1 MIYFVIYLLKKGNV
15 MKVNQIKQFVASN
28 ISRFEKTKTTTGRS
42 FNLYDKNNLF
52 RGEYNFTPMD
62 RSGYLGIKSSLS
74 STRIMDDN
82 RKLKM
87 QEFVH
92 MNKDYVTIKD
102 KSTDTLTKALPKT
115 ITTVRTIMDFIEDK
129 FITVRTVSKL
139 KNNLQRIG
147 KNDPDFVYSDK
158 SIIYEPL
165 KEKPQYEKTIETIR
179 EGVISEVKKHSRFN
193 SKIGVPF
200 IYW

>member
-1 MIYFVIYLLKKGNV
+1 
-15 MKVNQIKQFVASN
+15 MKINPVKQFVKSN
-28 ISRFEKTKTTTGRS
+28 ISRFEKTRTTTGRS

-52 RGEYNFTPMD
+52 RGEFNFIPMG
-62 RSGYLGIKSSLS
+62 RSDYLGIKSSLS
-74 STRIMDDN
+74 STRIMDEN
-82 RKLKM
+82 RKLQM

-139 KNNLQRIG
+139 KNNLERIG
-147 KNDPDFVYSDK
+147 KNDPDFIYSDK
-158 SIIYEPL
+158 FIIYESL
-165 KEKPQYEKTIETIR
+165 KEKPQYEKTVDILR
-179 EGVISEVKKHSRFN
+179 EGSISDIKNKGRFRSN
-193 SKIGVPF
+193 IGVPF

>member
-1 MIYFVIYLLKKGNV
+1 
-15 MKVNQIKQFVASN
+15 
-28 ISRFEKTKTTTGRS
+28 
-42 FNLYDKNNLF
+42 
-52 RGEYNFTPMD
+52 MD

-82 RKLKM
+82 RKLQM

-115 ITTVRTIMDFIEDK
+115 IITVRTIMDFIEDK

-147 KNDPDFVYSDK
+147 KNDPDFIYSDK
-158 SIIYEPL
+158 FIIYESH
-165 KEKPQYEKTIETIR
+165 KEKPQYEKTVDILR
-179 EGVISEVKKHSRFN
+179 EGSISDIKNQSRFRSN
-193 SKIGVPF
+193 IEVPF

>member
-1 MIYFVIYLLKKGNV
+1 
-15 MKVNQIKQFVASN
+15 MKVNQVKQFVASN
-28 ISRFEKTKTTTGRS
+28 ISRFEKNRTTTGRS

-52 RGEYNFTPMD
+52 RGEFNFIPMN
-62 RSGYLGIKSSLS
+62 RSNYMGIKSSLS
-74 STRIMDDN
+74 CTRIMDEN
-82 RKLKM
+82 LKLQM

-92 MNKDYVTIKD
+92 MNKDYVILKD

-115 ITTVRTIMDFIEDK
+115 ITTTRTIMDFVKDK
-129 FITVRTVSKL
+129 FITIQKTSKL

>member
-1 MIYFVIYLLKKGNV
+1 
-15 MKVNQIKQFVASN
+15 MKINQVKQFVASN
-28 ISRFEKTKTTTGRS
+28 ISRFEKNGSTKGHS

-52 RGEYNFTPMD
+52 RGEFNFIPMN
-62 RSGYLGIKSSLS
+62 RSDYLGIKSSLS
-74 STRIMDDN
+74 STRIMDEN
-82 RKLKM
+82 LKLLM

-115 ITTVRTIMDFIEDK
+115 ITTTRTIVDFVKDK
-129 FITVRTVSKL
+129 FMTIRKTSKL
-139 KNNLQRIG
+139 KNDLQRIE
-147 KNDPDFVYSDK
+147 KNDPDFIYSDK
-158 SIIYEPL
+158 FTIYEPL
-165 KEKPQYEKTIETIR
+165 NEKPQYEQVTETIR
-179 EGVISEVKKHSRFN
+179 EGAISEVKKHSHFN

>member
-1 MIYFVIYLLKKGNV
+1 

-28 ISRFEKTKTTTGRS
+28 ISRFEKTGTTTGRS

-52 RGEYNFTPMD
+52 RGEFSFIPMD
-62 RSGYLGIKSSLS
+62 RSSYMGIKNSLS
-74 STRIMDDN
+74 STRIVDEN
-82 RKLKM
+82 RKLQM

-102 KSTDTLTKALPKT
+102 KSTDTLTKALPNK
-115 ITTVRTIMDFIEDK
+115 ITTIRTVIDYVKNK
-129 FITVRTVSKL
+129 FITIQTTSKL

-147 KNDPDFVYSDK
+147 ENDPDFMYSDK
-158 SIIYEPL
+158 LVIYEPL
-165 KEKPQYEKTIETIR
+165 SEKPQYEKTVKVLR
-179 EGVISEVKKHSRFN
+179 EGKASDVKVNPFD

>member
-1 MIYFVIYLLKKGNV
+1 

-52 RGEYNFTPMD
+52 RGEYDFTPMD

-82 RKLKM
+82 RKLQM

-102 KSTDTLTKALPKT
+102 KSTDTLTKSIIVL
-115 ITTVRTIMDFIEDK
+115 TVMI
-129 FITVRTVSKL
+129 VL
-139 KNNLQRIG
+139 G
-147 KNDPDFVYSDK
+147 KDFVRVSVDL
-158 SIIYEPL
+158 SLIV
-165 KEKPQYEKTIETIR
+165 T
-179 EGVISEVKKHSRFN
+179 
-193 SKIGVPF
+193 
-200 IYW
+200 